1 MESSKQNTAALSD
14 VINAIEGYFKYVAG
28 QKVLIGKIMLTTAL
42 LAVVYGFIQ
51 SPKYEATT
59 TFVLEEKSASGGG
72 LAGLASQFGF
82 DMNSMTGAGA
92 GLFSGDN
99 ILDIVK
105 SRLIVEKALLTK
117 IKDEKTGQEKCIA
130 DIYLDF
136 SGLGKKLSNNNNP
149 VQFSTLK
156 EGQTTTPL
164 QDSVLFAMYEKITKD
179 NITVDRVNKKGS
191 IFKITT
197 ISDNAVF
204 SKSMTD
210 RLLLETTKYYVNIKT
225 NSASENVNRLQR
237 RADSLATILNTKSY
251 TAASYQ
257 LLDANMAFK
266 SFSVPGELSQRDK
279 TIVYNIYS
287 EVTKNLEMAKMSL
300 VSQTPIIQLL
310 DQPKYPLIDQ
320 RKSFIFIVGVGLLIG
335 LFIGL
340 MLSVY
345 TYTDK

>member
-1 MESSKQNTAALSD
+1 
-14 VINAIEGYFKYVAG
+14 
-28 QKVLIGKIMLTTAL
+28 
-42 LAVVYGFIQ
+42 
-51 SPKYEATT
+51 
-59 TFVLEEKSASGGG
+59 
-72 LAGLASQFGF
+72 
-82 DMNSMTGAGA
+82 MNSMTGAGA

-136 SGLGKKLSNNNNP
+136 SGLEKKLSKNNNP

-164 QDSVLFAMYEKITKD
+164 QDSVLFTIYEKITND

-237 RADSLATILNTKSY
+237 RADSLSTILNTKSY

-287 EVTKNLEMAKMSL
+287 EVTKNLEIAKMSL

-320 RKSFIFIVGVGLLIG
+320 RKSFIILVGVGLLIG

-345 TYTDK
+345 PYTDK

>member
-1 MESSKQNTAALSD
+1 MLTNNHKTALLSD
-14 VINAIEGYFKYVAG
+14 VINAIEGYFKFVLS
-28 QKVLIGKIMLTTAL
+28 QKKLIAKLMFASALIAIM
-42 LAVVYGFIQ
+42 YGFIQ
-51 SPKYEATT
+51 GPKYEATT

-92 GLFSGDN
+92 GIFSGDN

-117 IKDEKTGQEKCIA
+117 VKDEKSGQEKYIA

-136 SGLGKKLSNNNNP
+136 SGLGNKLLKNNNP
-149 VQFSTLK
+149 VQFSNLK
-156 EGQTTTPL
+156 EGQTTSVL
-164 QDSVLFAMYEKITKD
+164 QDSVLFIIYEKIIKD

-191 IFKITT
+191 IFKINT
-197 ISDNAVF
+197 ISDNEVF

-210 RLLLETTKYYVNIKT
+210 RLLLETTKYYINIKT
-225 NSASENVNRLQR
+225 NSASDNVNRLQR
-237 RADSLATILNTKSY
+237 RADSLSAILNTKSL

-257 LLDANMAFK
+257 ILDPNMAYK
-266 SFSVPGELSQRDK
+266 SISVSSELSQRDK
-279 TIVYNIYS
+279 TVVYNIYA
-287 EVTKNLEMAKMSL
+287 EVTKNLEMARMSL

-320 RKSFIFIVGVGLLIG
+320 RKSFIFLVGIGLLIG